1 MKVHFRLRRNMRTSA
16 GENVALQSVNID
28 AAFTNLFCET
38 TTTQVYRN
46 LEKKPIEAVYTFPLA
61 SGAVLLGLKVA
72 IGGRELKGVV
82 TEKPSA
88 EEKYEEAITDGN
100 AVVMLEQ
107 LEPGLYSMNVGNI
120 LADEEARV
128 TIIYTELYCW
138 QGNTLRFHLPT
149 TIAPRFG
156 NPESV
161 GLEPYQTPEY
171 DLLTEN
177 RFQLKLTFSGL
188 LADAAMDS
196 PSHQIAISKS
206 GNAATVTLATGN
218 ACMDRDFILNIRTD
232 QVDKDAVLLDRDCN
246 GGFVALASFAP
257 RLPIA
262 DKTPPKSIKILVDCS
277 GSMGGDSIAQ
287 ARQAINDIL
296 SMLRPVDFFNLIAF
310 GSTCKTCFKQQAQAS
325 KANITKVKRLLR
337 SLDADMGGTEIHRA
351 LQATVQI
358 PGPPVPQDILLIT
371 DGEVYKDSKI
381 INTAKQSGH
390 RIFTVGVGSSV
401 SESFVLQLAKET
413 GGACELVSPNEN
425 MAERITRHFK
435 RIYLTQADIAI
446 CWPVEPVKTIPRDI
460 GPVYDGDTLHAF
472 ACFDKQISGPVIL
485 EMTLADGR
493 TFSQTVILEDGKNLM
508 PGNDLPGPI
517 ARVAIHRSL
526 TDEDEKAAKELA
538 VKYQLISPYT
548 NYLVVDVRAE
558 DKKTQDLPALRKVP
572 QMPAAGWG
580 GVGTAFHYRSVD
592 DVELS
597 GDILFQLSE
606 EPSDQLSW
614 ERRLKKHKL
623 DIWGAGV
630 QDSELRHKERQQTTP
645 EFFINQCNRL
655 QEKKWSLATLKIKS
669 YNDLLACNLPD
680 RILHTLKC
688 IAMLFYPQ
696 PAEKLIVLAFL
707 CVLTE
712 LDIGK
717 SFSPKTRQAIR
728 KAKKA
733 LCPSEQLVEMMV
745 TLFAGVSKDDWG
757 RAIL

>member
-1 MKVHFRLRRNMRTSA
+1 MYIPEQFTSQGLRTSA

-435 RIYLTQADIAI
+435 RIYLTRANIAI

-493 TFSQTVILEDGKNLM
+493 TFSQTAVLENWKNLM
-508 PGNDLPGPI
+508 PGNDFPGPI

-558 DKKTQDLPALRKVP
+558 DKKNSGPSRPAQGSANVGSRLGGNGDSVSP
-572 QMPAAGWG
+572 QT
-580 GVGTAFHYRSVD
+580 V
-592 DVELS
+592 
-597 GDILFQLSE
+597 
-606 EPSDQLSW
+606 
-614 ERRLKKHKL
+614 
-623 DIWGAGV
+623 
-630 QDSELRHKERQQTTP
+630 
-645 EFFINQCNRL
+645 
-655 QEKKWSLATLKIKS
+655 
-669 YNDLLACNLPD
+669 
-680 RILHTLKC
+680 
-688 IAMLFYPQ
+688 
-696 PAEKLIVLAFL
+696 
-707 CVLTE
+707 
-712 LDIGK
+712 
-717 SFSPKTRQAIR
+717 
-728 KAKKA
+728 
-733 LCPSEQLVEMMV
+733 
-745 TLFAGVSKDDWG
+745 
-757 RAIL
+757 

>member
-1 MKVHFRLRRNMRTSA
+1 MYIPEQFASQGLRTSA
-16 GENVALQSVNID
+16 GENVALQSVNIN

-138 QGNTLRFHLPT
+138 QRDTLRFHLPT

-156 NPESV
+156 NPESA
-161 GLEPYQTPEY
+161 GLEPHQTPEY

-257 RLPIA
+257 RFPIA

-493 TFSQTVILEDGKNLM
+493 TFSQAAVLENGKNLM
-508 PGNDLPGPI
+508 SGNDLPGPI
-517 ARVAIHRSL
+517 ARMAIHRSL
-526 TDEDEKAAKELA
+526 TDEDEKAAKGLA
-538 VKYQLISPYT
+538 VKYQLVSPYT
-548 NYLVVDVRAE
+548 NYIVVDVRAE
-558 DKKTQDLPALRKVP
+558 DKKGQDLPTLRKAP
-572 QMPAAGWG
+572 QMLAAGWG
-580 GVGTAFHYRSVD
+580 GMGRVYPGGLVQK
-592 DVELS
+592 DVECRRDYIS
-597 GDILFQLSE
+597 FSE
-606 EPSDQLSW
+606 PPMFSRSRRKSESYACYSVIS
-614 ERRLKKHKL
+614 ETEVKRRLRQRNAPTRFISGCNCLHTQ
-623 DIWGAGV
+623 W
-630 QDSELRHKERQQTTP
+630 LRP
-645 EFFINQCNRL
+645 
-655 QEKKWSLATLKIKS
+655 TLKIKS
-669 YNDLLACNLPD
+669 FDDLLACDLPGQ
-680 RILHTLKC
+680 ILEALKT
-688 IAMLFYPQ
+688 IAGQYDPE
-696 PAEKLIVLAFL
+696 ATEELIVLAFL
-707 CVLTE
+707 YALTR
-712 LDIGK
+712 LDISGK
-717 SFSPKTRQAIR
+717 FSFNTRQAIR

-733 LCPSEQLVEMMV
+733 LRPSEQLVVAMV
-745 TLFAGVSKDDWG
+745 EAFAGISEDDWG
-757 RAIL
+757 PSYPL